1 MKEQL
6 KYNIE
11 ELKKTATRTSLLY
24 SDDRVMFSFLKDLY
38 FKLETI
44 ENIIDLEN
52 ELHLTEVGEA
62 IKEIY
67 NKDTELT
74 HIEIN
79 LQVRPIES
87 EKKKSIINGKL
98 YL

>member
-44 ENIIDLEN
+44 ENIIELEN
-52 ELHLTEVGEA
+52 EIHLTEVGEA

>member
-1 MKEQL
+1 MNLAL

-44 ENIIDLEN
+44 ENIIELEN
-52 ELHLTEVGEA
+52 ELHLTEVAEA

>member
-11 ELKKTATRTSLLY
+11 ELKKIATRTSLLY

>member
-6 KYNIE
+6 KYNID

>member
-38 FKLETI
+38 FKLEII
-44 ENIIDLEN
+44 ENIIELEN

>member
-38 FKLETI
+38 FKLEII

-52 ELHLTEVGEA
+52 EIHLTEVGEA

>member
-1 MKEQL
+1 MKELL

-44 ENIIDLEN
+44 ENIIELEN

>member
-52 ELHLTEVGEA
+52 EIHLTEVGEA

>member
-24 SDDRVMFSFLKDLY
+24 SDDRVIFSFLKDLY

-44 ENIIDLEN
+44 ENIIELEN
-52 ELHLTEVGEA
+52 ELHLTEVAEA